1 MVYAAPPIGYGAH
14 AVQSFGEPSMRQWG
28 FVLAG
33 TALLAGAGMMMTSTG
48 WRIGSGANAQPA
60 PKAASAYEFTMARI
74 DGKPMPFSQYK
85 GEVMLVVNTASMCG
99 FTPQY
104 EGLQKL
110 QQQYKARGFTVIG
123 IPSGD
128 FMSQEYDDNK
138 KIAEFCETKFGITFP
153 MTERVHVKGTK
164 AAPFYQ
170 WARTQLTTNNEPQ
183 WNFHKFLVGR
193 DGRIIAGFGSKVEPG
208 SPELVAAIEKALS

>member
-1 MVYAAPPIGYGAH
+1 
-14 AVQSFGEPSMRQWG
+14 MRFWA

-33 TALLAGAGMMMTSTG
+33 TALLAGAGMMVTASG
-48 WRIGSGANAQPA
+48 WQVTSGANAQPA
-60 PKAASAYEFTMARI
+60 PKASSAYEFTMTRI
-74 DGKPMPFSQYK
+74 DGKPMPFSAYK
-85 GEVMLVVNTASMCG
+85 GDVLLVVNTASMCG

-110 QQQYKARGFTVIG
+110 QEQYKARGFTVIG

-153 MTERVHVKGTK
+153 MTEKVHVKGAK

-170 WARTQLTTNNEPQ
+170 WARTQLPSNNEPQ

-193 DGRIIAGFGSKVEPG
+193 DGKIIAGFGSKTAPE
-208 SPELVAAIEKALS
+208 SPELTAAIERAL